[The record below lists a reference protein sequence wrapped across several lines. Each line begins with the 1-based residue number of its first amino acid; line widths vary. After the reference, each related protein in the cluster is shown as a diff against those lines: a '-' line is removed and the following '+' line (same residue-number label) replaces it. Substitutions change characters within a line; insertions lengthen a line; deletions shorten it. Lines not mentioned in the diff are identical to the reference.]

1 MLLLIFACSN
11 DTKDNKGNLNIEPSN
26 NVVNQKNSNAHSPE
40 GNDYDACDCNRRS
53 QMILDKTIA
62 LRLKFDSINSLKN
75 NQNSKLEVKNF
86 AKEYVELVK
95 KCFEIN
101 NARLLV
107 DSECNNLRVLQA
119 KKDSLLKLGIQI
131 DLGGAIKL

>member
-1 MLLLIFACSN
+1 
-11 DTKDNKGNLNIEPSN
+11 
-26 NVVNQKNSNAHSPE
+26 
-40 GNDYDACDCNRRS
+40 
-53 QMILDKTIA
+53 MILDKTIE
-62 LRLKFDSINSLKN
+62 LRLKFDSINSLKD
-75 NQNSKLEVKNF
+75 NQNSKLEIKSF
-86 AKEYVELVK
+86 AKEYVGLVK